1 MQCMVCGCSKKTE
14 KCITYTVHN
23 ESFETEIEVESYL
36 MIIHNSG
43 LTSVKYNLTNGD
55 TIRVANNQL
64 TWWHTDNTIEC
75 FNNCEVYLNDTK

>member
-1 MQCMVCGCSKKTE
+1 
-14 KCITYTVHN
+14 
-23 ESFETEIEVESYL
+23 

-43 LTSVKYNLTNGD
+43 LTSVKYNITNGD
-55 TIRVANNQL
+55 TIRVSNNQL